1 VTLQPSEVGRPRTPR
16 RSTPRLRLRLKP
28 KTPKTGYIDGAW
40 WPHSDDLTK
49 ELPDLIAGL
58 SVRLGDID
66 RVRYHLSGWA
76 KAPDKHA
83 TGGYLVRLEGYRLQ
97 PINTLEVLGLNHDKV
112 LLLVV
117 PPYTDPDYAHTA
129 MMAAAASDNAS
140 TVEGLPMT
148 SVRDKTARIQKDTI
162 EQRWM
167 DGRDKAKPE
176 GTSPTPSDRE

>member
-1 VTLQPSEVGRPRTPR
+1 MTLRPSEVGRPPTPR
-16 RSTPRLRLRLKP
+16 HCTPRLRLKP

-40 WPHSDDLTK
+40 WPHSDDLTR

-66 RVRYHLSGWA
+66 RVRYHLGEWA

-83 TGGYLVRLEGYRLQ
+83 TGGHLVRLDGYRLQ
-97 PINTLEVLGLNHDKV
+97 PINTLEVLGLNRDKV

-129 MMAAAASDNAS
+129 MMAAAGSDNTS
-140 TVEGLPMT
+140 TVEGLLMT
-148 SVRDKTARIQKDTI
+148 SVRDKIARIQKHTT
-162 EQRWM
+162 EQRWIN
-167 DGRDKAKPE
+167 GCDKARPE
-176 GTSPTPSDRE
+176 GSSPTPSNRE